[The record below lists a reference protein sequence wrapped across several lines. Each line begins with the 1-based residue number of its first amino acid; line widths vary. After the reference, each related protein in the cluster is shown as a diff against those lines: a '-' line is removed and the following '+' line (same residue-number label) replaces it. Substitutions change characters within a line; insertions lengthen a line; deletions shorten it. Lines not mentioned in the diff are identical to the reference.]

1 MHLKQALDWKLLI
14 GWFLRNDLRQII
26 EKRIGMEQYTDR
38 LSQIAKHES
47 YSRAAKKPQLAYRQ
61 PLEVIFDYEFTR
73 LLKKLESMS
82 GEYRKEEKGGRVG
95 QGERW
100 CGGGGGIKDED
111 EEGKYENEEEY
122 DSIDVENVDPNVF
135 LWKK

>member
-1 MHLKQALDWKLLI
+1 
-14 GWFLRNDLRQII
+14 
-26 EKRIGMEQYTDR
+26 MEQYTDR

-82 GEYRKEEKGGRVG
+82 GEYRKEEKGGKCRTRRKMMWRR
-95 QGERW
+95 RW
-100 CGGGGGIKDED
+100 NKR
-111 EEGKYENEEEY
+111 
-122 DSIDVENVDPNVF
+122 
-135 LWKK
+135 